1 MMIELLNTPVAKVAV
16 LGILRAKILAVNAN
30 IV

>member
-1 MMIELLNTPVAKVAV
+1 MIELLNTPVAKVAV
-16 LGILRAKILAVNAN
+16 LGIFRAKVLAVNTY